1 MEHDCRDYFG
11 KIWYQSENVY
21 SIYKLFVANVQLD
34 I

>member
-11 KIWYQSENVY
+11 KIWYQFEDVY

-34 I
+34 V